1 MRFARHVL
9 NVETFAGLSEFYCDV
24 LGMESF
30 GTAGNPLFGFDPD
43 QCLLQ
48 FRSGADAPYV
58 PEANDFYWK
67 IGITLRDLDAAV
79 AYLRGRGLTVPDP
92 RQFRDIGYMSKLN
105 DPNGF
110 AIELL
115 QQGFEGNSRPAGE
128 GHPVGGQAI
137 LAHITLRITD
147 LAAARSFCEE
157 TLGLRLISVQPV
169 EPFGFCLYFYCWS
182 DEALP
187 NADLQAIENREWLWR
202 RPYTLLELQHL
213 ESDGVEVHRAEHHVS
228 GFGGFAFGDSDDPN
242 ADLSYISLE
251 DLQVLS

>member
-9 NVETFAGLSEFYCDV
+9 NVETLAGLSEFYCDV
-24 LGMESF
+24 LGMGSF
-30 GTAGNPLFGFDPD
+30 GTEKRPLFGFDPD
-43 QCLLQ
+43 QCLLE
-48 FRSGADAPYV
+48 FRADAKGAYV
-58 PEANDFYWK
+58 AEANDFYWK

-79 AYLRGRGLTVPDP
+79 AYLRGRGQAVPDP
-92 RQFRDIGYMSKLN
+92 RQFRDIGYMSKLV

-115 QQGFEGNSRPAGE
+115 QQGFEGKSRPAGE
-128 GHPVGGQAI
+128 GHPVGAQAI
-137 LAHITLRITD
+137 LAHITLRVTD

-187 NADLQAIENREWLWR
+187 NEDLRAVENREWLWR

-213 ESDGVEVHRAEHHVS
+213 ESDGASVRKTDPAVS
-228 GFGGFAFGDSDDPN
+228 GFGGFAFGDGRN
-242 ADLSYISLE
+242 RAAELRYLSLE
-251 DLQVLS
+251 EMQVLV